1 VTPADPYDADAAL
14 AADVADGL
22 LEAHRRLRALVATDA
37 EKERLQRRFLAVG
50 NAAKHDLATAS
61 SRLDRLL
68 DELRNWPG
76 PAGPGVEG

>member
-1 VTPADPYDADAAL
+1 VQPSDSQDDDAAL
-14 AADVADGL
+14 AADVAAGL
-22 LEAHRRLRALVATDA
+22 LEAHQRLQALAATGAD
-37 EKERLQRRFLAVG
+37 KERLQRRLLALN

-76 PAGPGVEG
+76 SAYPGVEG